1 MSLFILV
8 FFYSPI
14 LFGSVN
20 SYDVLE
26 VVDLSVLEQINYCQ
40 IKSTLLEDFDLQ
52 LSEINYYISF
62 NGVACE
68 PYIEILD
75 FESLF
80 IEEHQDCHVVLQG
93 KFIKNP
99 NVTYLFLTKDQEA
112 LSRLSVEQ
120 FRTFQC
126 TFKEQ
131 PYFFLAI
138 SNVST
143 LTLYEVQVYCQHV
156 EKVAVF
162 IINTSNNWILDE
174 STFQSVEERRSDFHG
189 ESLQIHY
196 DYYKDKDLKGYSG
209 LLGSLIAQE
218 FNVTY
223 NKTMIKQFGAKLPNG
238 TFTGTV
244 GDIMHNRIDIGKSFN
259 IQYN

>member
-1 MSLFILV
+1 MSLFILI

-14 LFGSVN
+14 LFGSIN
-20 SYDVLE
+20 SYVVLE

-80 IEEHQDCHVVLQG
+80 IEEHQDCHVLQG

-112 LSRLSVEQ
+112 LSRLSVDQ
-120 FRTFQC
+120 FKDFQC

-138 SNVST
+138 SNMST

-156 EKVAVF
+156 KKVAAF
-162 IINTSNNWILDE
+162 IINTSNNWILHE

-189 ESLQIHY
+189 EILQIHY

-218 FNVTY
+218 FNITY

>member
-1 MSLFILV
+1 MALLII
-8 FFYSPI
+8 FYSLI

-20 SYDVLE
+20 CYDGLE
-26 VVDLSVLEQINYCQ
+26 AVDLRVLEQKNYCQ
-40 IKSTLLEDFDLQ
+40 IKSTLPEDFDLQ
-52 LSEINYYISF
+52 FPEINYYISF

-75 FESLF
+75 FESLLTNYQ
-80 IEEHQDCHVVLQG
+80 ECHVQG

-112 LSRLSVEQ
+112 LSKLNQDLFNS
-120 FRTFQC
+120 FQC
-126 TFKEQ
+126 SFKEQ

-138 SNVST
+138 SNTSS
-143 LTLYEVQVYCQHV
+143 LSLYEAQVYCQHV
-156 EKVAVF
+156 EKVAAF
-162 IINTSNNWILDE
+162 TNKSNDWILDE
-174 STFQSVEERRSDFHG
+174 STFQSVEERRSNFHG
-189 ESLQIHY
+189 EMVKIHY
-196 DYYKDKDLKGYSG
+196 DYYKDKNLKGYSG
-209 LLGSLIAQE
+209 LLGSLIAKK

-244 GDIMHNRIDIGKSFN
+244 GDIIHNRIDIGKCSTPAL
-259 IQYN
+259 